1 MQCHIGADHNEL
13 DGSCFPMG
21 SSLHGID
28 ADEAGVPVCDCRFSR
43 DRGGT
48 AADEFVVTPLVS
60 RVAQVWDVTR
70 GVLSRDL
77 HVYCDDAPLFGSVS
91 NDSLMDTWTMASAS
105 GKIYR

>member
-1 MQCHIGADHNEL
+1 M
-13 DGSCFPMG
+13 
-21 SSLHGID
+21 
-28 ADEAGVPVCDCRFSR
+28 
-43 DRGGT
+43 
-48 AADEFVVTPLVS
+48 PLAS

-70 GVLSRDL
+70 GALSRDL